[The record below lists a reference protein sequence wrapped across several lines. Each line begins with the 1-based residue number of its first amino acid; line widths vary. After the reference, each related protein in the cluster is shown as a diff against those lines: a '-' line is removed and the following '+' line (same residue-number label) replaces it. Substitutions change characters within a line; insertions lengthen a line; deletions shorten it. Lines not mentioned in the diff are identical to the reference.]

1 MQTLIYLQDEI
12 KVMSDDQL
20 SLAEKL
26 FAALGL
32 RRNSVRIL
40 AHLGNNREV
49 TADELE
55 VLMNISQP
63 SVSTAIKE
71 LIERG
76 WVETSFIRSE
86 GKGRPRHQYSLS
98 KPYEKV
104 VDDIELETRDLINQL
119 ERGVRFFREV

>member
-1 MQTLIYLQDEI
+1 
-12 KVMSDDQL
+12 MSNDQI

-40 AHLGNNREV
+40 THLANNRDV

-55 VLMNISQP
+55 VLMDISQP

-71 LIERG
+71 LIDRG
-76 WVETSFIRSE
+76 WVETNFIRSE

-98 KPYEKV
+98 KPYEEV
-104 VDDIELETRDLINQL
+104 VDDIEFETQYLINRL
-119 ERGVRFFREV
+119 ERGIRFFREV